1 MMDSSSVVI
10 SIPHAE
16 SHVVEA
22 GAVVVA
28 PTKKENTRMKS
39 KALISFISNT
49 ASYVREKTRRIDKQK
64 MRRVIHSVKVGLA
77 LVLVSLL
84 YLLDPLYE
92 QVGDNAM
99 WAIMTVVVIFEFFA
113 GATLGKGLNR
123 GLGTILGGGLGCLA
137 ASFAQ
142 QVHGTGNSI
151 IVGTSVFVFGAAATY
166 ARLVPKIKKRYD
178 YGAMI
183 FILTFNLVVVSGLR
197 AEKVLQLARERLC
210 TIGMGFAV
218 CVFISLLIFPTWASD
233 ELHDSIAS
241 NFNHLARSLEGCLEE
256 YFKVD
261 SDTEN
266 QPSTSRANSLI
277 TSSCKLVLNS
287 KAKDEQLTNFAKW
300 EPWHGKFGLY
310 YPWGKYL
317 QLGDHLRELAS
328 SIISL
333 KSCLQSS
340 KQPSSTLRQ
349 LIREPCE
356 AVGSSLGW
364 SLKELGESLKKMK
377 KCQPADLILP
387 KLKAMRIELS
397 SVASDNSKLA
407 GKLENVEG
415 LAVATLVFSL
425 MEIIEK
431 VEDLAKEVE
440 ELGQL
445 AFR

>member
-1 MMDSSSVVI
+1 MDSTVVI

-22 GAVVVA
+22 GTVVA
-28 PTKKENTRMKS
+28 PTKKENTRMNL
-39 KALISFISNT
+39 LIKTIASLISNT
-49 ASYVREKTRRIDKQK
+49 ASYVREKTRSINKQK

-137 ASFAQ
+137 ASLAQ

-151 IVGTSVFVFGAAATY
+151 IVGTSVFVFGAGATY

-241 NFNHLARSLEGCLEE
+241 NFNHLALSLEGCLEE
-256 YFKVD
+256 YFKL
-261 SDTEN
+261 SCHKEN
-266 QPSTSRANSLI
+266 QSSSAKSFTSN
-277 TSSCKLVLNS
+277 CKLVLNS

-310 YPWGKYL
+310 YPWRKYL

-333 KSCLQSS
+333 TSCLQSP
-340 KQPSSTLRQ
+340 KQPSPTLRQ
-349 LIREPCE
+349 LIKEPCE
-356 AVGSSLGW
+356 AVGYSLGW
-364 SLKELGESLKKMK
+364 SLKELGESLKKMR
-377 KCQPADLILP
+377 KCQPADVILP

-397 SVASDNSKLA
+397 SVISDSPNNSKLA

-440 ELGQL
+440 DLGQL
-445 AFR
+445 AFH

>member
-1 MMDSSSVVI
+1 MDSTVVI

-22 GAVVVA
+22 GTVVA
-28 PTKKENTRMKS
+28 PTKKENTRMNL
-39 KALISFISNT
+39 LIKTIASLISNT
-49 ASYVREKTRRIDKQK
+49 ASYVRERTRSINKQK

-123 GLGTILGGGLGCLA
+123 GLGAG
-137 ASFAQ
+137 
-142 QVHGTGNSI
+142 
-151 IVGTSVFVFGAAATY
+151 ATY

-241 NFNHLARSLEGCLEE
+241 NFNHLALSLEGCLEE
-256 YFKVD
+256 YFKL
-261 SDTEN
+261 SCHKEN
-266 QPSTSRANSLI
+266 QSTSAKSF
-277 TSSCKLVLNS
+277 TSNCKLVLNS

-333 KSCLQSS
+333 TSCLQSS
-340 KQPSSTLRQ
+340 KQPSPTLRQ
-349 LIREPCE
+349 LIKEPCE
-356 AVGSSLGW
+356 AVGCSLGW
-364 SLKELGESLKKMK
+364 SLKELGESLKKMR
-377 KCQPADLILP
+377 KCQPADVILP

-397 SVASDNSKLA
+397 SVISDSPNNSKLA

-440 ELGQL
+440 DLGQL
-445 AFR
+445 AFH